1 MSSTTTT
8 NLSALALPLA
18 WTLAISPHWLAAY
31 LTFTNK
37 DLKPFDNRC
46 PREYVASVRALEKQ
60 SPAVKKYLRAEGAQQ
75 NGFENLPIFL
85 ATVVAANAARLP
97 VAFINKFI
105 TIYLA
110 SRVVY
115 NILYIQTTRQKYTG
129 IRSMVYVSGIATC
142 SYVLYRAAQVWAKLP
157 AFA

>member
-1 MSSTTTT
+1 MSTA
-8 NLSALALPLA
+8 NLSAIALPLA
-18 WTLAISPHWLAAY
+18 WVTAISPHWLAAY
-31 LTFTNK
+31 LTFNDK

-60 SPAVKKYLRAEGAQQ
+60 TPVVKKYLRAEAAQQ
-75 NGFENLPIFL
+75 NGFENLPIFI

-97 VAFINKFI
+97 APLINKFI
-105 TIYLA
+105 TVYLA

-115 NILYIQTTRQKYTG
+115 NLLYIQTTRQKYTG
-129 IRSMVYVSGIATC
+129 IRSVVYVGGIATC
-142 SYVLYRAAQVWAKLP
+142 SYIMYRAAQVWAKLP